1 MRLALKG
8 ASCRIWR
15 ALALGVGSSMIRQQK
30 CRYGIGRHRTLREER
45 STDNPKHDKKSI
57 SQRPEVDMFCPLFK
71 CTIRFLH
78 WSVIEVSE
86 KKEDT
91 AAAKMVGED
100 VGEDRLHS
108 VDLLL
113 ELMPHSYAVH
123 SDWCKVI
130 MVLAFCEVHFF
141 YHCNP
146 FLRSQEAEEAA
157 DAAGQKLHRRRQQKS
172 LAPSAWKVERLEWWS
187 FIITPSIMK
196 ARRQRAINRSITT
209 LYRRRKAFFWAAR
222 KRRFWHDGGW
232 TRYLM
237 VGAPHRNSK
246 SEPHQPRQPVLHETT
261 AVCYSHFLCSVVLRD
276 DSIICWLWLT
286 CGKMIKLIRPSE
298 AEEERLR
305 AKVGILYY
313 VFTSFWEHSR
323 TGPGL
328 KHWTTWKPWC
338 QSEWGA
344 DAKEAQAFAAENRT
358 CGSPKEGSNKE
369 ARCGGMISI

>member
-1 MRLALKG
+1 MTRNQSVRGQRWTCFAHYSNVLFD
-8 ASCRIWR
+8 SCIDLWLRY
-15 ALALGVGSSMIRQQK
+15 QK
-30 CRYGIGRHRTLREER
+30 
-45 STDNPKHDKKSI
+45 
-57 SQRPEVDMFCPLFK
+57 
-71 CTIRFLH
+71 
-78 WSVIEVSE
+78 

-130 MVLAFCEVHFF
+130 MVLAFSEVHFF

-222 KRRFWHDGGW
+222 KRQFWHDGGW

-305 AKVGILYY
+305 AKVGILYW
-313 VFTSFWEHSR
+313 S
-323 TGPGL
+323 
-328 KHWTTWKPWC
+328 WTETLNNLEALMSVRMRRWC
-338 QSEWGA
+338 QRSTSVCCRKLNMRKPKRRKQQRGPLRRYDIYIAPLPTCES
-344 DAKEAQAFAAENRT
+344 AAS
-358 CGSPKEGSNKE
+358 SP
-369 ARCGGMISI
+369 R

>member
-1 MRLALKG
+1 MTRNQSVRGQRWTCFAHYSNVLFD
-8 ASCRIWR
+8 SCIDLWLRY
-15 ALALGVGSSMIRQQK
+15 QK
-30 CRYGIGRHRTLREER
+30 
-45 STDNPKHDKKSI
+45 
-57 SQRPEVDMFCPLFK
+57 
-71 CTIRFLH
+71 
-78 WSVIEVSE
+78 

-130 MVLAFCEVHFF
+130 MVLAFSEVHFF

-222 KRRFWHDGGW
+222 KRQFWHDGEWRVDSLLDGW
-232 TRYLM
+232 SPSPQLQKRATP
-237 VGAPHRNSK
+237 APSTSFAWDHCCLLQSFLVFSRLAWWQYHLLIVTDLW
-246 SEPHQPRQPVLHETT
+246 EDDQAHQAFRGWGRK
-261 AVCYSHFLCSVVLRD
+261 AS
-276 DSIICWLWLT
+276 
-286 CGKMIKLIRPSE
+286 GKGWHLIPCFHKF
-298 AEEERLR
+298 LR
-305 AKVGILYY
+305 A
-313 VFTSFWEHSR
+313 F
-323 TGPGL
+323 
-328 KHWTTWKPWC
+328 
-338 QSEWGA
+338 
-344 DAKEAQAFAAENRT
+344 
-358 CGSPKEGSNKE
+358 
-369 ARCGGMISI
+369 